1 MKKNITKLTKYAKK
15 MTGYKKESV
24 NEALKIDIDKLLQ
37 NPTVRKLM
45 SRLGV
50 VKLQQQQGAL
60 KIINYF
66 ANNPSHLGAFKKLS
80 FESVNEVEKW
90 KTIGIDVRDIY
101 DYMVS
106 LKKTN
111 PSKFKK
117 DMKNKALK
125 GIWNRYAKGGEMYKE
140 SDLGLTLQKGK
151 TITVTH
157 KKSGKEIVIIDKP
170 NVRKAYEKIGFYAES
185 VNESRANVKKA
196 IAISKKM
203 SGNMTNAVKK
213 IEKIQK
219 GLSKQ
224 IEVEDA
230 LRKANESVNEGD
242 KKKYWDL
249 YMKWYKTY
257 EAFARETMNLAKSAT
272 KIGTT
277 GKTDERIILKN
288 FKKQVI
294 PFVGLMSSWSKGHE
308 KNPHISESD
317 LGLTYKRGKTVK
329 VKHKTSGK
337 SLIIIDK
344 PNVRKEYEKI
354 GFYAES
360 VNEISGVDLAKKV
373 LKNKSYEKGIDLQTA
388 NLIVTIDKAY
398 DKNPALQKKFR
409 AIPLQKMKQLVMKY
423 YG

>member
-1 MKKNITKLTKYAKK
+1 MINLNKVSKYLRTKFSKGSSLPDTIASFYNDYRGGEDMKKNINRLTKYAKK

-170 NVRKAYEKIGFYAES
+170 NVK
-185 VNESRANVKKA
+185 
-196 IAISKKM
+196 
-203 SGNMTNAVKK
+203 
-213 IEKIQK
+213 
-219 GLSKQ
+219 
-224 IEVEDA
+224 
-230 LRKANESVNEGD
+230 
-242 KKKYWDL
+242 
-249 YMKWYKTY
+249 
-257 EAFARETMNLAKSAT
+257 
-272 KIGTT
+272 
-277 GKTDERIILKN
+277 
-288 FKKQVI
+288 
-294 PFVGLMSSWSKGHE
+294 
-308 KNPHISESD
+308 
-317 LGLTYKRGKTVK
+317 
-329 VKHKTSGK
+329 
-337 SLIIIDK
+337 
-344 PNVRKEYEKI
+344 KEYEKI
-354 GFYAES
+354 GFFAE
-360 VNEISGVDLAKKV
+360 LKK
-373 LKNKSYEKGIDLQTA
+373 N
-388 NLIVTIDKAY
+388 
-398 DKNPALQKKFR
+398 
-409 AIPLQKMKQLVMKY
+409 
-423 YG
+423 